1 MPCLRGRGK
10 YVYARRGRR
19 LLNRKETSAAATA
32 VLYDFQRGRGERLLN
47 KKETSAAPKKVGKA
61 DLQDGKE
68 EWLLKRKRRKAVE

>member
-1 MPCLRGRGK
+1 
-10 YVYARRGRR
+10 
-19 LLNRKETSAAATA
+19 
-32 VLYDFQRGRGERLLN
+32 LN